1 MISYG
6 NSLVCS
12 WLVAEKK
19 PLFTFKFLLFFYL
32 KKKILLEFV
41 SALQQSVPSVS
52 KTLHPFCKS
61 TGHGINVIIIIRK
74 EPNLWALCTS
84 HAVGNNEKAGETF
97 AASRLSNSF
106 SNSLAQLNL
115 CKVQPFW
122 CIKTSVII
130 FKVLRTPEYLDI
142 L

>member
-6 NSLVCS
+6 NSS
-12 WLVAEKK
+12 AWKK
-19 PLFTFKFLLFFYL
+19 KKAFKFRLFFD
-32 KKKILLEFV
+32 KKKKKSCWNL
-41 SALQQSVPSVS
+41 SVRSSGLSLVFP
-52 KTLHPFCKS
+52 KPFTPFAKS
-61 TGHGINVIIIIRK
+61 TGHGNNVIIIIRK

-84 HAVGNNEKAGETF
+84 HTVGNNEKAGETF

-130 FKVLRTPEYLDI
+130 F
-142 L
+142 